1 MSGRNHKKR
10 PLLSGR
16 RAAATPAL
24 AKGRASSFAKQNNSK
39 RRRKFDSS
47 EEENGFDGEIAS
59 DMSDGGDDFFED
71 ESNGGVKEKTEEEEK
86 EEELERETVDERRR
100 RLAWELVQKVRKGE
114 EEEREEDEDDDD
126 DDERE
131 ERGGIRDSLVAKIL
145 QQEQLED
152 SGRTRRLI
160 ASKLQKLEDKE
171 EPEFLFKHRQSVTA
185 VALSDDDRRGFSASK
200 DGGIAHWD
208 VEIRKAEKYL
218 WPSEDVLKSHG
229 VKDPQ
234 GQSNKKGKVMK
245 HSKDILALA
254 VSSDGRYLATG
265 GFDRHVH
272 LWDTRTREHIQAFP
286 GHRGPVS
293 CLTFRQGTSEIFSGS
308 FDRTVKIWNAEDR
321 AYITTLFGHQSEV
334 LSIDCMRKERA
345 LTVGRDRTMQ
355 LYKVPEESRLVYR
368 SSTSALECCCFA
380 GNDEFLSGSDDGSI
394 ELWSVLRK
402 KPVSIVKNAHT
413 LSALKKQVELN
424 SNGVMSNGQI
434 DSSEFKA
441 SSPCSNAQSWVSS
454 VTVCRNSDLAAS
466 GAGDGFVR
474 LWQINS
480 ETKAVAPL
488 FDVPLV
494 GYVNSLAIA
503 KSGRFLVAGV
513 GQEPRLGRWDRI
525 STARNGVALQS
536 FKLTS

>member
-1 MSGRNHKKR
+1 MYSSKSKKNYANQDS
-10 PLLSGR
+10 L
-16 RAAATPAL
+16 
-24 AKGRASSFAKQNNSK
+24 NNSK

-47 EEENGFDGEIAS
+47 DEEEENGFDAEISS
-59 DMSDGGDDFFED
+59 DRSDGGDDFFVDENGRDKSED
-71 ESNGGVKEKTEEEEK
+71 ELEK
-86 EEELERETVDERRR
+86 ETVEERRK
-100 RLAWELVQKVRKGE
+100 RLAWDLVEKVRKGE
-114 EEEREEDEDDDD
+114 EEQRKEDEEEDSDDDD
-126 DDERE
+126 RE
-131 ERGGIRDSLVAKIL
+131 EREGNRDSLVVKIL
-145 QQEQLED
+145 QQEQLEE

-160 ASKLQKLEDKE
+160 ASQLQKLGDKE
-171 EPEFLFKHRQSVTA
+171 EAEFLLKHRQSVTA

-200 DGGIAHWD
+200 DGCISQWD

-218 WPSEDVLKSHG
+218 WPTEEVLKSHG
-229 VKDPQ
+229 VRDPQ
-234 GQSNKKGKVMK
+234 GKSNKKGKVIK
-245 HSKDILALA
+245 HSKHTLALA
-254 VSSDGRYLATG
+254 VSSDGRYLATSG
-265 GFDRHVH
+265 LDRHVH
-272 LWDTRTREHIQAFP
+272 LWDTRTREHIQAFT

-293 CLTFRQGTSEIFSGS
+293 CLTFRQGTSELFSGS
-308 FDRTVKIWNAEDR
+308 FDRTVRIWNAEDR
-321 AYITTLFGHQSEV
+321 AYINTLFGHQSEV
-334 LSIDCMRKERA
+334 LTIDCMRKERV

-368 SSTSALECCCFA
+368 SSTSALECCCLA

-413 LSALKKQVELN
+413 LSALKKQVDLN
-424 SNGVMSNGQI
+424 YNGTMSNGHI
-434 DSSEFKA
+434 ESSEIKA
-441 SSPCSNAQSWVSS
+441 NNPSSSAQSWVGS

-466 GAGDGFVR
+466 GAGDGCVR

-480 ETKAVAPL
+480 ETKAISPL

-525 STARNGVALQS
+525 PTARNGVALQS

>member
-1 MSGRNHKKR
+1 MTVVDQVAKDGPVAKGRTSSFSKQK
-10 PLLSGR
+10 SSKS
-16 RAAATPAL
+16 
-24 AKGRASSFAKQNNSK
+24 KGRASSFSKQQNSK
-39 RRRKFDSS
+39 RRRKFDIS

-71 ESNGGVKEKTEEEEK
+71 ENSGGVKEKTEEEEK

-126 DDERE
+126 DDDERE

-160 ASKLQKLEDKE
+160 ASKLQKLEGKE

-185 VALSDDDRRGFSASK
+185 VALSDDDTRGFSASK

-272 LWDTRTREHIQAFP
+272 LWDTRTREHIQVDVALFVIV
-286 GHRGPVS
+286 VS
-293 CLTFRQGTSEIFSGS
+293 RLQVQERQGTSEIFSGS

-424 SNGVMSNGQI
+424 SNGVMPNGHI
-434 DSSEFKA
+434 DSSEIKA
-441 SSPCSNAQSWVSS
+441 SNPCSNAQSWVSS

-488 FDVPLV
+488 FDVPL
-494 GYVNSLAIA
+494 
-503 KSGRFLVAGV
+503 
-513 GQEPRLGRWDRI
+513 EPRLGRWDRI